1 MTLLGGNLC
10 LVTRMSARR
19 KSFISTVS
27 TSCQSVGRMRV
38 STEKLSDLTLGPG
51 KWLDGFFAETAQG
64 EQGVIVS
71 FRPRMT
77 AVDADVILEPVGG
90 GEDSSRQD
98 TDVLRQSGA
107 IEL

>member
-1 MTLLGGNLC
+1 
-10 LVTRMSARR
+10 
-19 KSFISTVS
+19 
-27 TSCQSVGRMRV
+27 MRV

-64 EQGVIVS
+64 EQGAIVS
-71 FRPRMT
+71 FRPGMT

-90 GEDSSRQD
+90 GENSSRQD